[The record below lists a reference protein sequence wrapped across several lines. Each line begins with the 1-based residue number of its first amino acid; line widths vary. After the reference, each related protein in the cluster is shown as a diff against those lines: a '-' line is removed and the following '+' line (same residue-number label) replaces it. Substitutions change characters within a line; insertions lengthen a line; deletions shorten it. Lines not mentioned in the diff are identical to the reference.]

1 MRLQAW
7 YLFYWR
13 ATQTRF
19 STELL
24 GLNFLALLQ
33 NHVDCV
39 DQPRLVVFEPE
50 IDESLINTPLL
61 KLLQFSNSKNVKN
74 LHYYRSSKITAFSF
88 IELL

>member
-1 MRLQAW
+1 MRLQDL
-7 YLFYWR
+7 YLLYWR
-13 ATQTRF
+13 ATLTCF

-24 GLNFLALLQ
+24 GLDFLALLQ

-61 KLLQFSNSKNVKN
+61 KLLQFSNRKKLRIYTSTSHQNN
-74 LHYYRSSKITAFSF
+74 RLSLF
-88 IELL
+88 